1 MNIDELIAS
10 ARKKHNKVELN
21 VLQLIKA
28 EFSKATHNGITLNKQ
43 SETKILLKMADQRR
57 DDCKMY
63 LQNGRKDLAEDEKI
77 ELSYINQFIPKLPT
91 KEEIS
96 AETFKV
102 ISNYDRPIMKKDTGN
117 IIKEVRK
124 IYPIA
129 KGQTISDIVT
139 NFIKNTKD
147 GNYSGK

>member
-28 EFSKATHNGITLNKQ
+28 EFSKATHNGITLNEQ

-77 ELSYINQFIPKLPT
+77 ELSYINQFIPKIPN
-91 KEEIS
+91 KEEIIL
-96 AETFKV
+96 ETSLV
-102 ISNYDRPIMKKDTGN
+102 ISKLIKIYDAPITMRNTKEIIQLVKNKYPTAN
-117 IIKEVRK
+117 SKTIAEFIKE
-124 IYPIA
+124 
-129 KGQTISDIVT
+129 
-139 NFIKNTKD
+139 FINDNK
-147 GNYSGK
+147 